1 MFTKGLIIILNMVIV
16 DVVRKT
22 KTLQGC
28 NYMDKKNFNSVMTF
42 EEQLVVIVDK
52 YISKRYQP
60 HDKSFSHQLYLIFV
74 GYHLKY
80 FYPRRQYMRS
90 NRNIDNI
97 MTMFS
102 SVYKSLTSSLLR
114 RLNNKEAVLREL
126 NTLINYIDNNQE
138 LAEEIYM
145 AIKAQ
150 YEMRVIEKE
159 IINEVVHV
167 KSIRL

>member
-1 MFTKGLIIILNMVIV
+1 
-16 DVVRKT
+16 
-22 KTLQGC
+22 
-28 NYMDKKNFNSVMTF
+28 MDKNNFNSVITL

-52 YISKRYQP
+52 FISKRYQP
-60 HDKSFSHQLYLIFV
+60 NDKSFSHQLYLVFV

-80 FYPRRQYMRS
+80 FYPKQLYTRS

-114 RLNNKEAVLREL
+114 QLHNREVVLREL
-126 NTLINYIDNNQE
+126 SFLVNYIDSNQE
-138 LAEEIYM
+138 QAEDIYNTF
-145 AIKAQ
+145 KAQ

-159 IINEVVHV
+159 INNEVVHV

>member
-1 MFTKGLIIILNMVIV
+1 
-16 DVVRKT
+16 
-22 KTLQGC
+22 
-28 NYMDKKNFNSVMTF
+28 MDKKNFNSVVTL
-42 EEQLVVIVDK
+42 EEQLVVIIDK

-80 FYPRRQYMRS
+80 FYPRRLYTRS
-90 NRNIDNI
+90 NLNIDNI

-102 SVYKSLTSSLLR
+102 SVYKCLTGNLLQ

-126 NTLINYIDNNQE
+126 NFLVNYIDNNQNH
-138 LAEEIYM
+138 AEDIYNTF
-145 AIKAQ
+145 KAQ

-159 IINEVVHV
+159 ISQEVIKV
-167 KSIRL
+167 SRFRL